1 MIDFELV
8 INFELIINFDRIL
21 KFGNVC
27 CRGLFNIYGFKA
39 NSAIGGKNTLKG
51 IPVFRYSRNC
61 EFSLGV
67 RPAKN
72 DFECVWMEVSDAVFW
87 LALIFFP
94 DGHEARK
101 SVLFVFA
108 VCHFWE

>member
-1 MIDFELV
+1 MLSHSNCHSWENSPYNAV
-8 INFELIINFDRIL
+8 P
-21 KFGNVC
+21 VC
-27 CRGLFNIYGFKA
+27 
-39 NSAIGGKNTLKG
+39 
-51 IPVFRYSRNC
+51 RYSRNC
-61 EFSLGV
+61 EFSLAV
-67 RPAKN
+67 RPAEN